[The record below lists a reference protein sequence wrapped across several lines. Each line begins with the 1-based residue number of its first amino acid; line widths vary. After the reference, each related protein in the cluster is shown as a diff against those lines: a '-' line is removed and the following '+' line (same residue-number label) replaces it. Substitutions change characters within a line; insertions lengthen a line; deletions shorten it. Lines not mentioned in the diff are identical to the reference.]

1 MAYQRG
7 SLKKVPRKEG
17 DTWVLR
23 YRVASADGRRVEN
36 TLPVGL
42 VRDLPSEKA
51 AWREVDTLGLLVR
64 VNSDAPATG
73 RLHFSA
79 LAEHYLKADFG
90 MDAVRPK
97 TEGTTSNTQQIV
109 RQHLVPRWGNEI
121 AEDIKPLDLQRWL
134 KSLHSDK
141 GLAWTTVSKIR
152 SVMLRIYKVGI
163 LHELVSKNPAQP
175 VETRST
181 TNYRAIVITPQQ
193 TRSILRTLSSP
204 LHRILVFTCAATA
217 LRSSEL
223 LALRWAD
230 IRFEDERIRVSK
242 RWLRGKDGAT
252 KTASSD
258 GFVPLHPRLGRHLKA
273 WHSRTPY
280 GKDTDFVFPSFKANG
295 RVPLSPSVFVADHL
309 RTAAVGAGVK
319 VPEGHRFGLHN
330 LRHSLSNWMVNKAK
344 VEPKTVQ
351 GILRHS
357 RIQTTLDLYTQQDS
371 EQARA
376 AQGQFLVALQTHT
389 AMVQ

>member
-23 YRVASADGRRVEN
+23 YRVATADGRRVEN

-64 VNSDAPATG
+64 VNSDAPTTG
-73 RLHFSA
+73 RLHFTA

-152 SVMLRIYKVGI
+152 GVMLRIYKVGI

-181 TNYRAIVITPQQ
+181 TNYRA
-193 TRSILRTLSSP
+193 LSSHRSKHGRFCARYPIRCTAFWCSPVPQP
-204 LHRILVFTCAATA
+204 LCVLQSC
-217 LRSSEL
+217 L
-223 LALRWAD
+223 
-230 IRFEDERIRVSK
+230 
-242 RWLRGKDGAT
+242 
-252 KTASSD
+252 
-258 GFVPLHPRLGRHLKA
+258 
-273 WHSRTPY
+273 
-280 GKDTDFVFPSFKANG
+280 
-295 RVPLSPSVFVADHL
+295 
-309 RTAAVGAGVK
+309 
-319 VPEGHRFGLHN
+319 RFGGQTSD
-330 LRHSLSNWMVNKAK
+330 LRMSGYGYPNA
-344 VEPKTVQ
+344 
-351 GILRHS
+351 G
-357 RIQTTLDLYTQQDS
+357 
-371 EQARA
+371 
-376 AQGQFLVALQTHT
+376 
-389 AMVQ
+389 

>member
-23 YRVASADGRRVEN
+23 YRVATADGRRVEN
-36 TLPVGL
+36 TLPIGL
-42 VRDLPSEKA
+42 VRDFPSEKA

-64 VNSDAPATG
+64 INSDAPAPG
-73 RLHFSA
+73 RIHFAS
-79 LAEHYLKADFG
+79 LAEHYLRADFG
-90 MDAVRPK
+90 QDAVRPK
-97 TEGTTSNTQQIV
+97 TEGTTANTQHIV
-109 RQHLVPRWGNEI
+109 RQHLIPRWGNEI

-141 GLAWTTVSKIR
+141 ELAWTTVSKIR
-152 SVMLRIYKVGI
+152 GVMLRIYKVGI

-230 IRFEDERIRVSK
+230 IRFEDETDTGIQTLVTGK
-242 RWLRGKDGAT
+242 RWGNQDGKFRRFCAA
-252 KTASSD
+252 ASSSGASSESLALPD
-258 GFVPLHPRLGRHLKA
+258 ALRKGHGFCVSFLQ
-273 WHSRTPY
+273 
-280 GKDTDFVFPSFKANG
+280 GKWEGSSFARCVCG
-295 RVPLSPSVFVADHL
+295 GSPA
-309 RTAAVGAGVK
+309 
-319 VPEGHRFGLHN
+319 
-330 LRHSLSNWMVNKAK
+330 
-344 VEPKTVQ
+344 
-351 GILRHS
+351 
-357 RIQTTLDLYTQQDS
+357 
-371 EQARA
+371 
-376 AQGQFLVALQTHT
+376 
-389 AMVQ
+389 